1 MRAIGDLNDEDNS
14 IGIRAMKS
22 IIRLDDQLITTIV
35 EDARR
40 VREKDE
46 SNPPIANMPKNLS
59 KVFEEEADVEEY
71 EKFHRRI
78 KGDRLSMIL
87 KKPNSYDWVRHKP
100 FFAKKIQFHDLKKYY
115 LRQGKYKKPNDSY
128 TQDFSCQRLQKK
140 TLILIL
146 KV

>member
-22 IIRLDDQLITTIV
+22 IMRLDDQLITTIV

-100 FFAKKIQFHDLKKYY
+100 FFAKKFNFMI
-115 LRQGKYKKPNDSY
+115 
-128 TQDFSCQRLQKK
+128 
-140 TLILIL
+140 
-146 KV
+146 